1 MANAATNTARSKTDK
16 MSQDES
22 QPGSGYIGSCR
33 DATRGEPGM
42 NIMPMAVCFEEEDEP
57 EMKN

>member
-33 DATRGEPGM
+33 DAARGEPAS
-42 NIMPMAVCFEEEDEP
+42 PMAVCFEEEDEP
-57 EMKN
+57 AMKN

>member
-16 MSQDES
+16 ISQDES

-33 DATRGEPGM
+33 DATRGEPAS
-42 NIMPMAVCFEEEDEP
+42 PMAVCFEEEDEP